1 MSNTYPRPLRAK
13 ELELLH
19 FVLPLES
26 DGYRKYRED
35 IAGMVVL
42 AEGRRGK
49 GNFVLGRYGDRADV
63 SSPLAAVIAYGV
75 VETDDD
81 IFTITVRECIGNQ
94 IDIEII
100 SRRGEEV
107 PDSLRA
113 RRSWTYSTWKP
124 GLVSPASQ
132 EPVREVRINE
142 TLTLAIAP
150 AEKRLWL
157 HDAALH
163 MNHLIPITTFY
174 NEVMLHKQIRDPKI
188 ALNSSLLYEQLDRY
202 TDADLRSAFIAYNR
216 VRPKVLLASEEP
228 PPKRGGVKHALL
240 KLIRGRT

>member
-1 MSNTYPRPLRAK
+1 MEPYPRPLRAK

-49 GNFVLGRYGDRADV
+49 GNFVLGHQGDRADI

-75 VETDDD
+75 VETADDA
-81 IFTITVRECIGNQ
+81 FTITVRECIGNQ
-94 IDIEII
+94 IDVEIV

-107 PDSLRA
+107 PDSLAVTRG
-113 RRSWTYSTWKP
+113 WTYSTWKP
-124 GLVSPASQ
+124 GLVSPASLQ
-132 EPVREVRINE
+132 PVREVRI
-142 TLTLAIAP
+142 TDALTLAVAA

-157 HDAALH
+157 HDAALG
-163 MNHLIPITTFY
+163 MNHLIPITNFY
-174 NEVMLHKQIRDPKI
+174 NEVMLHKHIRDPKI

-216 VRPKVLLASEEP
+216 VRPKVLIAAEEP
-228 PPKRGGVKHALL
+228 PPKKGGVKHALL